1 MNLTLTERRTVIRPL
16 PRAVAAALA
25 ERYSHLVEVRPT
37 FARRRYALTAR
48 GYVGFL
54 RVGEHTIEFRP
65 KWPWEVV
72 GCLFT
77 PSGGTGN
84 AVTGCDPSHPVT
96 AFPVPPAG
104 FLDFY
109 AAKLAALMLDRTAA
123 GLHRGYVERTVC
135 EPTVRGRIDLPAHT
149 RTAWKHPGLFD
160 QLVDDLS
167 PDVPANRWPKAAAT
181 ELARTPGLPAGTREA
196 LERAIAA
203 FAEVGDDP
211 VPAADRDA
219 IRSGAP
225 IGYHE
230 LLNWCGLLDADA
242 VLVSL
247 ERAFEVYTTRL
258 FRAAVGER
266 NLGVQQPIHLTPVAL
281 TPDLVVRRGDTPVS
295 VWDAKWKRAV
305 PTADDLNQVLAYA
318 ALLGAADCGLVYP
331 GRRFRLETL
340 RAAGSAVAVH
350 LLRLPLTDDPARLRL
365 AAVRLRRA
373 CRPCSRG
380 S

>member
-16 PRAVAAALA
+16 PRAVAATLA

-65 KWPWEVV
+65 KWPWERV
-72 GCLFT
+72 GPLFS
-77 PSGGTGN
+77 PLP
-84 AVTGCDPSHPVT
+84 AVGEGPGVRADI
-96 AFPVPPAG
+96 PAG
-104 FLDFY
+104 FLDLF
-109 AAKLAALMLDRTAA
+109 AHRLARLMLDRSAA

-149 RTAWKHPGLFD
+149 RAPWKHPGLFD

-167 PDVPANRWPKAAAT
+167 PDVPANRWPKATAT
-181 ELARTPGLPAGTREA
+181 ELARTPGLSGATREV
-196 LERAIAA
+196 LERAVAA
-203 FAEVGDDP
+203 FAEVGDAP
-211 VPAADRDA
+211 VPTADRDA
-219 IRSGAP
+219 IRAGAP
-225 IGYHE
+225 AEYRE
-230 LLNWCGLLDADA
+230 MLDWCGLLDAGE

-247 ERAFEVYTTRL
+247 ERAFEMYATRL
-258 FRAAVGER
+258 FREAVGER
-266 NLGVQQPIHLTPVAL
+266 NLRVQQPIHLTPVAL

-295 VWDAKWKRAV
+295 VWDAKWKRPDPA
-305 PTADDLNQVLAYA
+305 ADDLHQALAYA
-318 ALLGAADCGLVYP
+318 ALLGVADCGLVYP

-350 LLRLPLTDDPARLRL
+350 LLRLPLADDPARFHRT
-365 AAVRLRRA
+365 AVRLRRA
-373 CRPCSRG
+373 CRPCRRG